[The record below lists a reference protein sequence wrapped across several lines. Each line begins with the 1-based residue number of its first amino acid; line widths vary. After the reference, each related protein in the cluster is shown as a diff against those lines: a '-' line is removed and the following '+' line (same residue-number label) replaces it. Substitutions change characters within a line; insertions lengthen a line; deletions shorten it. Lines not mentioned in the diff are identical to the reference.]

1 MSKYKHPSP
10 NIKNPTFN
18 NMITIKNLKKTYG
31 NATVLNIENLEIQ
44 KGETFGLVGNNGAGK
59 TTLFSL
65 VLDLIQPTT
74 GFVSVDDIKV
84 NESEGWK
91 NKVSAFIDET
101 FLIGYLTPE
110 EYFYFIGELRGQN
123 KASVDEFL
131 KQFHDLFNGEIV
143 NSGKYVRDLSKGNQ
157 KKVGIVGALIGK
169 PEIIILDEPF
179 ANLDPSTQIKLKI
192 MIRDFANENGVTFLI
207 SSHDLSHTTEVCNRI
222 VVVNKGEVV
231 RDIQT
236 TPETLQDLE
245 KYFADQVSLGK
256 QEISTEK
263 TSL

>member
-1 MSKYKHPSP
+1 
-10 NIKNPTFN
+10 
-18 NMITIKNLKKTYG
+18 MITINNLSKTYG
-31 NATVLNIENLEIQ
+31 QATVLNIENLEIP

-65 VLDLIQPTT
+65 MLDLIQPTT
-74 GFVSVDDIKV
+74 GFVSIDEIKV
-84 NESEGWK
+84 NESEAWK
-91 NKVSAFIDET
+91 NKVSAFVDDS

-131 KQFHDLFNGEIV
+131 KQFHDLFNGEIL

-157 KKVGIVGALIGK
+157 KKVGIIGAIIGN

-179 ANLDPSTQIKLKI
+179 ANLDPSTQIKLKNLI
-192 MIRDFANENGVTFLI
+192 KELSKQEGVTFLI

-222 VVVNKGEVV
+222 VVVNKGQLVK
-231 RDIQT
+231 DIQT
-236 TPETLQDLE
+236 NPETLKDLE
-245 KYFADQVSLGK
+245 QYFADQVNLINK
-256 QEISTEK
+256 ENI
-263 TSL
+263 